1 VRRFIQMKSEDGLDS
16 IGGTDWKTMWKTRA
30 SEHRKGAAPTSLF
43 ALFLGIVNAEAA
55 LALDSSVEF
64 LFTR

>member
-1 VRRFIQMKSEDGLDS
+1 LDS

-43 ALFLGIVNAEAA
+43 AVFLGIVNAEAA